1 MPRDAHWSGLIN
13 QFGDAE
19 MNKLIIGAGAA
30 ALLALSPLTVL
41 AAEATGMISSID
53 VAAGTVTLD
62 SGDVYKLPTTVA
74 IADFK
79 VGQKVKITFDAQP
92 GNLMVSAIALAPAVG
107 APAAAGGAT
116 TPPAAAPGVGGDA
129 GNAP

>member
-1 MPRDAHWSGLIN
+1 
-13 QFGDAE
+13 

-92 GNLMVSAIALAPAVG
+92 GNLMVSAISLAPVAG
-107 APAAAGGAT
+107 APAAGGAT
-116 TPPAAAPGVGGDA
+116 TPPAAAAGVGGDA
-129 GNAP
+129 GNAPSQPGAAPAAGAPSGY